1 MRPDDVLEDHDLDR
15 ALRDLLPPMPRS
27 RAWERW
33 QRDDLLAFIETGVT
47 SSRVARDETGSVAGG
62 EVVPL
67 PDSLESA
74 VHLRRAQRAKP
85 MLLGV
90 AAIFVLVVGLVA
102 VQRNREPAPTQSPGS
117 VASTP
122 TQSPVTEPVVGD
134 DRVDDSGG
142 VTLSPPE
149 AANTPFTPLAFA
161 SPPPGFV
168 LRGVEYESSS
178 GGTGLVRY
186 GTDAHSTE
194 LWLTVRDNPDWFTH
208 LADLGRETWASAG
221 RTVWSDGELD
231 GCLPDTCSI
240 GVQWDDHAAIS
251 LAWVEP
257 NAGTLAPGS
266 DQTSLLALLPT
277 IVIDSS
283 IWQQAESANNAS
295 VSDPDA
301 SADTSGRLLAPAA
314 GTTVESVNALVAG
327 PAGSSAATVLAP
339 DGSMMNLWL
348 TRNPVPGS
356 VASSVGAQ
364 PYGELNVTGTFDAQ
378 LGMYNIQ
385 HECWSLRIADGGG
398 TGSAT
403 WRPVVDEIL
412 FAMEPADNWLSID
425 LPAGW
430 QLLTNTG
437 PGVVREVIVP
447 IEGRDTTVSLLQSSE
462 GGAAYPATL
471 AAYDVEPITFLGG
484 DAWAGSVDFDPVAT
498 TVYWFRNGTFS
509 TVTATGMTPT
519 EIEDVLDG
527 WESVTNDEWDARFGP
542 PEPADEYAE
551 GSCPPVT
558 LAVRGSG
565 GGS

>member
-1 MRPDDVLEDHDLDR
+1 MRPDDVLDDHDLDR
-15 ALRDLLPPMPRS
+15 ALRGLLPPTPRS

-47 SSRVARDETGSVAGG
+47 PSRAAPDETDSSGGG

-67 PDSLESA
+67 PDSVASA
-74 VHLRRAQRAKP
+74 GPLRRAQRAKP

-90 AAIFVLVVGLVA
+90 ATIFVFVVGLVA
-102 VQRNREPAPTQSPGS
+102 VQRNRQPAPAQSPGS
-117 VASTP
+117 VATTP
-122 TQSPVTEPVVGD
+122 TQSAVTESVMGD
-134 DRVDDSGG
+134 DGVDESDG
-142 VTLSPPE
+142 VTLPPP
-149 AANTPFTPLAFA
+149 ATSGTPFTPLALA

-168 LRGVEYESSS
+168 LRGVEYESSGSS
-178 GGTGLVRY
+178 GVARY

-208 LADLGRETWASAG
+208 LADLERQTWDSAG

-257 NAGTLAPGS
+257 DAGTLAPGS

-277 IVIDSS
+277 IVVDPST
-283 IWQQAESANNAS
+283 WQQAEPADNTT
-295 VSDPDA
+295 VSNPDA

-314 GTTVESVNALVAG
+314 GTTVESANALVAG
-327 PAGSSAATVLAP
+327 PAGSGAATVLAP

-385 HECWSLRIADGGG
+385 RECWSLRIADGGG
-398 TGSAT
+398 TGSAA

-412 FAMEPADNWLSID
+412 FAMEPADASLSID

-437 PGVVREVIVP
+437 PGVIREIIVP
-447 IEGRDTTVSLLQSSE
+447 IEGRDTTLSLLQSSD

-471 AAYDVEPITFLGG
+471 AAYDVEPVTFLGG
-484 DAWAGSVDFDPVAT
+484 DAWAGSVDFDPIAT
-498 TVYWFRNGTFS
+498 TVYWFRDGTFS
-509 TVTATGMTPT
+509 TVTATGMTLD
-519 EIEDVLDG
+519 EIEDELDAM
-527 WESVTNDEWDARFGP
+527 ETVTSDEWDARFGP

-558 LAVRGSG
+558 LAVRGSVT
-565 GGS
+565 GS